1 VSDIAEKLD
10 RLETGLAVI
19 GERIDRLA
27 AMFDEVRGITERAQ
41 QRDMELQA
49 CLAVERAREEAIE
62 ERMAEVG
69 TAVVLTTGEKQK
81 LVRNALGL
89 QMEKSLQGL
98 IPRGAIYFP
107 KNDRPGALAAGAE
120 GIR

>member
-1 VSDIAEKLD
+1 MSDIAEKLD

-62 ERMAEVG
+62 ERMAEVVA
-69 TAVVLTTGEKQK
+69 AVKRLKCPAAGFTGEEAA
-81 LVRNALGL
+81 RWAGP
-89 QMEKSLQGL
+89 QMHRSV
-98 IPRGAIYFP
+98 
-107 KNDRPGALAAGAE
+107 
-120 GIR
+120 

>member
-27 AMFDEVRGITERAQ
+27 AMFEEVRGITERAQ

-49 CLAVERAREEAIE
+49 CLAVGRAREEAIE

-69 TAVVLTTGEKQK
+69 TAVILTNGEKQK
-81 LVRNALGL
+81 LVKNALGL
-89 QMEKSLQGL
+89 QSEKALQGL

-107 KNDRPGALAAGAE
+107 KNDRPGAPAAGAE